1 MQVDQSLSHSVRN
14 PIRQRLALGFAK
26 LAIGRLLGFA
36 SKALSHG
43 SACSLF
49 HSTRNLV
56 SRRSPLGLARLA
68 YGCLLG
74 LAAGCGENEPQS
86 TDVELAPGP
95 RAADVLSNGGA
106 GFAEADGP
114 RTFQFP
120 ADHAAHPAYRSEWWY
135 LTYALK
141 DAAGAEFGVQFTL
154 FRRALFPGGDSAD
167 PWRNGQAYLAHF
179 AVTDV
184 QAARHRE
191 TERLARGHPALAGV
205 REEGRQVV
213 AWLED
218 WRLLMAA
225 DSAWTLNAA
234 ADGMAAALQMRPSKP
249 VVLQGEAGLSAK
261 GPGQASYYYSVPRL
275 QTTGTVQID
284 GRHHKVSGL
293 GWLDREW
300 STSALSPGQIGWAWF
315 ALMLNDGADL
325 MAFQLR
331 RQDSTRDPHDHGAW
345 IDPKGNKRTL
355 TPADFRLTPTH
366 HWRDDQGAQ
375 WPTTWRLDLGEQRFT
390 ITASLND
397 QRMDTLFTYWEGL
410 VKVTDAAGQ
419 DVGRGYMELTGY

>member
-1 MQVDQSLSHSVRN
+1 MQVDLSLAHF
-14 PIRQRLALGFAK
+14 I
-26 LAIGRLLGFA
+26 
-36 SKALSHG
+36 
-43 SACSLF
+43 
-49 HSTRNLV
+49 RNLF
-56 SRRSPLGLARLA
+56 SRRSLRGLARLA

-74 LAAGCGENEPQS
+74 LAAGILAAGCGENQPQGA
-86 TDVELAPGP
+86 DAEQAPGP
-95 RAADVLSNGGA
+95 RAVDVLRDGGE
-106 GFAEADGP
+106 GFAQADSP
-114 RTFQFP
+114 RAFQFP

-154 FRRALFPGGDSAD
+154 FRRALFAGGDGAD

-179 AVTDV
+179 AVTDL
-184 QAARHRE
+184 QAGQHRE

-205 REEGRQVV
+205 RQEGRQVV

-218 WRLLMAA
+218 WRLLMAS
-225 DSAWTLNAA
+225 DGPWTLNAS
-234 ADGMAAALQMRPSKP
+234 ADGMAAALAMRPSKP
-249 VVLQGEAGLSAK
+249 AVLQGEAGLSAK

-275 QTTGTVQID
+275 QTTGRVQID
-284 GRHHKVSGL
+284 GRRHEVSGL

-315 ALMLNDGADL
+315 ALMLNNGADL

-331 RQDSTRDPHDHGAW
+331 RQDGARDPYDQGAW
-345 IDPKGNKRTL
+345 IDPNGNKRTL

-366 HWRDDQGAQ
+366 HWRDDQGTQ
-375 WPTTWRLDLGEQRFT
+375 WPTIWRLDLGEQHFT
-390 ITASLND
+390 ITASLSD

-410 VKVTDAAGQ
+410 VKVMDAAGQ

>member
-1 MQVDQSLSHSVRN
+1 MIFEWASSLG
-14 PIRQRLALGFAK
+14 QRAEL
-26 LAIGRLLGFA
+26 
-36 SKALSHG
+36 
-43 SACSLF
+43 
-49 HSTRNLV
+49 
-56 SRRSPLGLARLA
+56 RRCRGLAWFA

-74 LAAGCGENEPQS
+74 LAAGCLDSRPQ
-86 TDVELAPGP
+86 DADAAGAPGP
-95 RAADVLSNGGA
+95 RAADVLSEGGA

-114 RTFQFP
+114 RAFQFP

-141 DAAGAEFGVQFTL
+141 NAAGAEFGVQFTL
-154 FRRALFPGGDSAD
+154 FRRALFADGDGAD

-184 QAARHRE
+184 QAARHQE
-191 TERLARGHPALAGV
+191 AERLARGHPALAGV

-225 DSAWTLNAA
+225 DDPWTLNAA
-234 ADGMAAALQMRPSKP
+234 GNGMAAALEMRPSKP
-249 VVLQGEAGLSAK
+249 AVLQGEAGLSAK

-284 GRHHKVSGL
+284 DLRHEVSGL

-315 ALMLNDGADL
+315 ALMLDDGEDI

-331 RQDSTRDPHDHGAW
+331 RQDGTRDPHDHGAR
-345 IDPKGNKRTL
+345 IDPNGNKRTL
-355 TPADFRLTPTH
+355 TPADFHLTPTH
-366 HWRDDQGAQ
+366 HWRDDQDTQ
-375 WPTTWRLDLGEQRFT
+375 WPTTWRLDLGEQRLT

-410 VKVTDAAGQ
+410 VKVSDANGQ
-419 DVGRGYMELTGY
+419 DLGRGYMELTGY

>member
-1 MQVDQSLSHSVRN
+1 MQVDLSLAHF
-14 PIRQRLALGFAK
+14 I
-26 LAIGRLLGFA
+26 
-36 SKALSHG
+36 
-43 SACSLF
+43 
-49 HSTRNLV
+49 RNLF
-56 SRRSPLGLARLA
+56 SRRSLRGLARLA

-74 LAAGCGENEPQS
+74 LAAGILAAGCGENQPQGA
-86 TDVELAPGP
+86 DAEQAPGP
-95 RAADVLSNGGA
+95 RAADVLRDGGE
-106 GFAEADGP
+106 GFAQADGP
-114 RTFQFP
+114 HPFQFP

-154 FRRALFPGGDSAD
+154 FRRALFAGGDGAD

-191 TERLARGHPALAGV
+191 AERLARGHPALAGV
-205 REEGRQVV
+205 RQEGRQVV

-218 WRLLMAA
+218 WRLLMAS
-225 DSAWTLNAA
+225 DGPWTLNAS
-234 ADGMAAALQMRPSKP
+234 ADGMAAALAMRQSKP
-249 VVLQGEAGLSAK
+249 AVLQGEAGLSAK

-275 QTTGTVQID
+275 QTTGRVQID
-284 GRHHKVSGL
+284 GRRHEVSGL

-315 ALMLNDGADL
+315 ALMLNNGADL

-331 RQDSTRDPHDHGAW
+331 RQDGARDPYDQGAW
-345 IDPKGNKRTL
+345 IDPNGNKRTL

-366 HWRDDQGAQ
+366 HWRDDQGTQ
-375 WPTTWRLDLGEQRFT
+375 WPTIWRLDLGEQHFT
-390 ITASLND
+390 ITASLSD

-410 VKVTDAAGQ
+410 VKVMDAAGQ